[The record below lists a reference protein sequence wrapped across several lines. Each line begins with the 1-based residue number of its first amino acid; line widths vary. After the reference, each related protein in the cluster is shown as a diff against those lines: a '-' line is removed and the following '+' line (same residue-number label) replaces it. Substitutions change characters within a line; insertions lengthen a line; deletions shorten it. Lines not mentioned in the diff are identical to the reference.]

1 MIRAE
6 LIGTRTIRVPSLNIT
21 LEHRTPVFA
30 LARKLVEMGH
40 GDKGLMVFRGD
51 THSFSLPNIKAAA
64 ALTIRE
70 NASDGPRLAPF
81 DPWEALD
88 RCDG

>member
-6 LIGTRTIRVPSLNIT
+6 YHGSRTVRVPSLNIIV
-21 LEHRTPVFA
+21 EHRTPVLA
-30 LARKLVEMGH
+30 LARKLVELGH
-40 GDKGLMVFRGD
+40 GDDSLIIFRGD
-51 THSFSLPNIKAAA
+51 TPALNVPSIKSAA

-70 NASDGPRLAPF
+70 NASDGPHLAAF
-81 DPWEALD
+81 DPWEGLN